1 MHPVA
6 LSKFQKNKNKKN
18 QCGTEVFQKY
28 AGFLPNQCHIISHFS
43 LQKFCSVP
51 NLKGTIVHIHLFSPI
66 T

>member
-1 MHPVA
+1 MHPLA
-6 LSKFQKNKNKKN
+6 LSKLQKNKNKRN

-28 AGFLPNQCHIISHFS
+28 TSFLPDQCHSISHFS

-51 NLKGTIVHIHLFSPI
+51 NLKGRLVHIDQSSPI